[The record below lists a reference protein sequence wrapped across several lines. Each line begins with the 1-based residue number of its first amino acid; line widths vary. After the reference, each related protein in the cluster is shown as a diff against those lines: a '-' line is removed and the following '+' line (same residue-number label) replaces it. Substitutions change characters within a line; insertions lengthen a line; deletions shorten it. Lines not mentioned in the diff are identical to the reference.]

1 MLAVFQLRIRQKY
14 KVEVC
19 HVTSGKVCEPMAEG
33 WKKLLANGRGGEVS
47 AGTASGT
54 GEELYRV
61 PATIKRETTKLAEF
75 LHFKITQP
83 KFMI

>member
-54 GEELYRV
+54 GEELCRV
-61 PATIKRETTKLAEF
+61 PATIKRERRNLRNF

>member
-54 GEELYRV
+54 GQELYRV
-61 PATIKRETTKLAEF
+61 PATIKRERERRNLRNFCSLKSRNPTL
-75 LHFKITQP
+75 
-83 KFMI
+83 

>member
-1 MLAVFQLRIRQKY
+1 MLAVFQLHICQKY

-19 HVTSGKVCEPMAEG
+19 HVTGGKNCEPMAE
-33 WKKLLANGRGGEVS
+33 WEKLRLANGRVGEIS

-61 PATIKRETTKLAEF
+61 TATIKRETQLAEF
-75 LHFKITQP
+75 LQFKITQP
-83 KFMI
+83 NFVI